1 MIDLTKDILDS
12 KGKVATQKY
21 SKTIEVDGVEKE
33 VLESQNVTLGRII
46 ADCVLYE
53 IGDPKKVSEEEHLSR
68 YSIFERVRDNEQI
81 EFSLEELNFIKS
93 LVITRC
99 MPLFAGQALRILNQ
113 K

>member
-1 MIDLTKDILDS
+1 MIDLTIDILDS
-12 KGKVATQKY
+12 KGNVATQKY
-21 SKTIEVDGVEKE
+21 SKTIEIDGVEKE

-53 IGDPKKVSEEEHLSR
+53 ISDPKKVTEEEHLLR
-68 YSIFERVRDNEQI
+68 YNIFERVRDNEQI
-81 EFSLEELNFIKS
+81 EFNVQELDFIKS

-99 MPLFAGQALRILNQ
+99 MPIFAGQVLRILN